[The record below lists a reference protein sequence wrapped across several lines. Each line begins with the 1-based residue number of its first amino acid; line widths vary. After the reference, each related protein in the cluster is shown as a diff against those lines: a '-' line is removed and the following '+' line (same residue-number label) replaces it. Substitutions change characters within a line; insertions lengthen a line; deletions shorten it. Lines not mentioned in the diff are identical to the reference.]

1 MVYHAR
7 VTYKMIKVD
16 DQTHAR
22 LATLAEEKGTT
33 IGGLVGELAVTRP
46 TNAERDAMLARIEAR
61 FGRPES
67 ESLARVAALLDDQ
80 ATRSRNPAA

>member
-1 MVYHAR
+1 
-7 VTYKMIKVD
+7 MIKVD

-46 TNAERDAMLARIEAR
+46 TNAERDTMLARIEAR
-61 FGRPES
+61 FGRPEP
-67 ESLARVAALLDDQ
+67 ESLTRVAALLDKH
-80 ATRSRNPAA
+80 AAGSRNSAA

>member
-1 MVYHAR
+1 MYHQSVA
-7 VTYKMIKVD
+7 YKMIKVD

-46 TNAERDAMLARIEAR
+46 TKAERDAMLVRIEAR
-61 FGRPES
+61 FGRPAPEP
-67 ESLARVAALLDDQ
+67 LTRVGTLLDDH
-80 ATRSRNPAA
+80 AGSTSPGA

>member
-1 MVYHAR
+1 VYHEGVA
-7 VTYKMIKVD
+7 YKMIKVD

-46 TNAERDAMLARIEAR
+46 TKAERDAMLARIEAR
-61 FGRPES
+61 FGRPDP
-67 ESLARVAALLDDQ
+67 ESLARVAGLLDDD
-80 ATRSRNPAA
+80 AAGSRNSAA